1 MKIVR
6 SLIVLSLLFTTAC
19 ASGTTI
25 RSKSNYENELKAKK
39 TIAVLPATAEVYS
52 QGLGKKERFHDYESN
67 LEELI
72 NSEIVALFKAKGYN
86 VRNLKKQDI
95 HTKGI
100 SGQVVDFKRSFTS
113 KASFLHNP
121 ALMKTTLALN
131 TNLTLDKKSSN
142 AIQKAS
148 ESDVIAVV
156 SYIGTVQNNSARAL
170 NFAVGLLTNNYSS
183 VERSTLIV
191 SLIDA
196 DTANLLWSNMEI
208 AGKNFITSGISNLSS
223 QEKAD
228 AKNINHLGYNL
239 LKDLPDNALL
249 GLTKEQKTLATSNNP

>member
-1 MKIVR
+1 
-6 SLIVLSLLFTTAC
+6 
-19 ASGTTI
+19 
-25 RSKSNYENELKAKK
+25 
-39 TIAVLPATAEVYS
+39 
-52 QGLGKKERFHDYESN
+52 
-67 LEELI
+67 
-72 NSEIVALFKAKGYN
+72 
-86 VRNLKKQDI
+86 
-95 HTKGI
+95 
-100 SGQVVDFKRSFTS
+100 
-113 KASFLHNP
+113 
-121 ALMKTTLALN
+121 MKTTLALN